1 MNVTSAD
8 NTVRR
13 LALKANRLQD
23 YTYTPKNIV
32 LITVEDI
39 IEIVHE
45 VVPYTMSKLDEIHL
59 REELLNR
66 GSHE

>member
-1 MNVTSAD
+1 MNITSAD
-8 NTVRR
+8 NTVRQ
-13 LALKANRLQD
+13 LAIKANRLHD
-23 YTYTPKNIV
+23 YTYTPNNVV

-59 REELLNR
+59 REQLMNR
-66 GSHE
+66 SSHE